1 MKNIYLNIY
10 KPSKKNL
17 IKAKRLLRNNKV
29 IVLPTETVYGLAG
42 NAYSDISVSKIF
54 NLKKRP
60 KINPL
65 IVHFK
70 NLKNLEKD
78 VILNNDFK
86 KLYKAFCPGPITFI
100 LKKNKRSR
108 ISKIATVGKNT
119 VAIRFPSHRVAK
131 KLLSILNF
139 PLAAPSANISSKLSA
154 TSVTEVLDEFKNKIK
169 FILDG
174 GKCIFGVESTIIDLT
189 SKPNILRPGVIT
201 IEKIKKILKKKIT
214 LNKPI
219 IMGRKTFASIGKPL
233 PNRRNVILTRNK
245 DFQANGCDIFHSKD
259 EALTNLKNEPEIMI
273 IGGSSIYRE
282 FMPLATTIY
291 LTVID
296 AVIEGDTYFPE
307 LEQNSW
313 QLVNSAP
320 HLKDQKNKFN
330 FKVLTYKKT

>member
-154 TSVTEVLDEFKNKIK
+154 TSVTDVLDEFKNKIK

-214 LNKPI
+214 LNK
-219 IMGRKTFASIGKPL
+219 
-233 PNRRNVILTRNK
+233 
-245 DFQANGCDIFHSKD
+245 
-259 EALTNLKNEPEIMI
+259 NLKNIKSPGQLKLHYSPGIPVEINKKFSKKNQAF
-273 IGGSSIYRE
+273 IGFGTSFKTGKNRYNLSKK
-282 FMPLATTIY
+282 
-291 LTVID
+291 
-296 AVIEGDTYFPE
+296 G
-307 LEQNSW
+307 N
-313 QLVNSAP
+313 
-320 HLKDQKNKFN
+320 LKEAASDLYKIMRKIKNNN
-330 FKVLTYKKT
+330 FKSIAVSKIPEVGIGLAINDRLKKASTNE